1 MILGFG
7 QLGLGFVLF
16 LYGQKYLPAIESSL
30 IAMLEP
36 LLNPVW
42 VFLGYGENPGYWAVI
57 GGLIIIA
64 ALVFRLYWI
73 EIRAKKILKTQPT

>member
-1 MILGFG
+1 MFLGFG

-16 LYGQKYLPAIESSL
+16 LYGQKHLPALESSL

-42 VFLGYGENPGYWAVI
+42 VYVGYGEKPGLWAIFGGSVI
-57 GGLIIIA
+57 LA
-64 ALVFRLYWI
+64 ALV
-73 EIRAKKILKTQPT
+73 IRMVFMEKKHLQPGT